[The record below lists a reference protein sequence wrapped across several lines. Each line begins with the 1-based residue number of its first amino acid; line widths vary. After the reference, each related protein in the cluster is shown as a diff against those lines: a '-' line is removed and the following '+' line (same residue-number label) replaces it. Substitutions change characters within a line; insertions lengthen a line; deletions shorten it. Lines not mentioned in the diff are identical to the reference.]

1 MSAWGFKGESERG
14 GGVKRIYSKATIVKK
29 EERKEEKV
37 KREREIKERRKRTG
51 KKEEMKENGR
61 MKIWKGKKEGKE
73 KE

>member
-1 MSAWGFKGESERG
+1 M
-14 GGVKRIYSKATIVKK
+14 
-29 EERKEEKV
+29 